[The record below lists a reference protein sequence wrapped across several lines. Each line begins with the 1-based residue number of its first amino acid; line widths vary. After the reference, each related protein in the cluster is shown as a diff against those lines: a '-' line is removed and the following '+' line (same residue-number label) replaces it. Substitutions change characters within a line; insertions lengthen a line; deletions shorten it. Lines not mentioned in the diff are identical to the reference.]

1 MVNCLIFQAI
11 PEKKIQIIRPV
22 TKVRVLSSIEQQ
34 ELFQDKVEKKAE
46 DESKK
51 WMQERERKGA
61 EKAKTLTEKGKP

>member
-1 MVNCLIFQAI
+1 MTFKAINKNGLVPASLVNCLIFQAI

-51 WMQERERKGA
+51 
-61 EKAKTLTEKGKP
+61 